1 MDRMSH
7 SRASVFTKHIDA
19 ESGQSMNQFPKDG
32 LSNSVSFG
40 EEPTNNHSLSVAG
53 LMTTAERELS
63 AFFNAV
69 TELIGSEQARVSAED
84 WLQEFETLDSLS
96 QLTRRD
102 WREVTVAA
110 SVRLAS
116 RLHASSQSSESQH
129 LQI

>member
-1 MDRMSH
+1 
-7 SRASVFTKHIDA
+7 
-19 ESGQSMNQFPKDG
+19 MNQFPKDG